1 MTIILPELGEGIDA
15 VEITDVLIKKGAEL
29 KVDDVIL
36 VVESDKASMEIPSK
50 ESGTIT
56 KVLVNKGDT
65 IKPGDT
71 IIEIDS
77 KQSQEQEVI
86 SDEKEEV
93 SNPDEKSKNTP
104 IKSEHKEE
112 ITQKTNHNISSY
124 NNSTGFIATPSVR
137 KLARELGCD
146 LNKVIGTEKNNRITK
161 EDILNHVKQT
171 IKEDSIQPKNIATL
185 DSKTE
190 NVNTVKI
197 DETSFMKFGSI
208 EKVSFNKIRSVTAK
222 RMTQS
227 WTSIPHVTHF
237 DEVEITHILNL
248 KKHIELITKSK
259 KVSILAFISY
269 ALIKTLSLM
278 KKFNSTADIN
288 NEVLII
294 KNYINLGIAVDTPNG
309 LLVPNI
315 KNAEKKSIKDLNDS
329 IIKISNKARI
339 KSLKPDDMSGGT
351 FTISSLGGIG
361 GKFFTPI
368 INSPEVS
375 IIGIS
380 RAYTKVKLDANNFP
394 FKVKVLPFSLSYDH
408 RVIDGAEAARFCNL
422 FKNNLKELS
431 SE

>member
-1 MTIILPELGEGIDA
+1 MSVIEQPKKFKENHNKKEFLALIPEL
-15 VEITDVLIKKGAEL
+15 
-29 KVDDVIL
+29 
-36 VVESDKASMEIPSK
+36 
-50 ESGTIT
+50 
-56 KVLVNKGDT
+56 
-65 IKPGDT
+65 PG
-71 IIEIDS
+71 
-77 KQSQEQEVI
+77 V
-86 SDEKEEV
+86 
-93 SNPDEKSKNTP
+93 
-104 IKSEHKEE
+104 
-112 ITQKTNHNISSY
+112 Y
-124 NNSTGFIATPSVR
+124 
-137 KLARELGCD
+137 
-146 LNKVIGTEKNNRITK
+146 
-161 EDILNHVKQT
+161 
-171 IKEDSIQPKNIATL
+171 
-185 DSKTE
+185 
-190 NVNTVKI
+190 
-197 DETSFMKFGSI
+197 
-208 EKVSFNKIRSVTAK
+208 
-222 RMTQS
+222 RM
-227 WTSIPHVTHF
+227 I
-237 DEVEITHILNL
+237 
-248 KKHIELITKSK
+248 
-259 KVSILAFISY
+259 
-269 ALIKTLSLM
+269 
-278 KKFNSTADIN
+278 DIN